1 MTPMIVLTHSGH
13 TYRRTGGQWVD
24 SRNHCFVS
32 AASGQR
38 LDAVARE
45 DAALWE
51 QCLQQDARDRRIN
64 SGPSSMTGHGLTAG
78 FFDDGRRLRLTL
90 DIAKG
95 WRRTK
100 RSWRFGARQ
109 VVDLLGGWTLSC
121 TVTVVDDGQYG
132 PQFEQ
137 ELDPEFEFWT
147 NEAEASAIPS
157 FPQSDDTEGEIAF
170 RQDGTQATFEI
181 PVFSEAPG
189 RKLTRSLPWR
199 YVDGRFEFSDYR
211 GGSDVPPQMSSV

>member
-1 MTPMIVLTHSGH
+1 
-13 TYRRTGGQWVD
+13 
-24 SRNHCFVS
+24 
-32 AASGQR
+32 
-38 LDAVARE
+38 
-45 DAALWE
+45 
-51 QCLQQDARDRRIN
+51 
-64 SGPSSMTGHGLTAG
+64 MTGHGLTAG

-211 GGSDVPPQMSSV
+211 GGRYEHYRTMPGNRIRRPYCFRLKGVVREPPREAVGPTWEHDLPLPSAGLPSLGTRR